1 MEFRILDIEDIDMRD
16 YPDFC
21 DAYCVEAEVLENGEW
36 REATEGELDIINNE
50 YSESINEA
58 IHDNGLYL

>member
-1 MEFRILDIEDIDMRD
+1 MKFRITFIEDIDMRD

-21 DAYCVEAEVLENGEW
+21 DAYCAEAEVLENGEW

-58 IHDNGLYL
+58 IHDNQLYL